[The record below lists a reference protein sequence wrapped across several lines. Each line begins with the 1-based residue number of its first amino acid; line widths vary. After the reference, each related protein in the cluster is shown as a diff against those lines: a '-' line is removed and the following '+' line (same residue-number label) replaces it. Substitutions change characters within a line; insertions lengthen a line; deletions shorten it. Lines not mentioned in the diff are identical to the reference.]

1 MQRSKKNQSG
11 VYVVFG
17 PTTRK
22 AIFFWSQATK
32 KMQGWG
38 MQGMQTCCI
47 LQPSGFRVKDMR
59 HDFGHGDRV
68 RHVLGKVAMSPV
80 TCHIGLRPIGFKK
93 S

>member
-38 MQGMQTCCI
+38 MQGMQKCCI
-47 LQPSGFRVKDMR
+47 LWPSGQSESERQRNALLTSTTGTV
-59 HDFGHGDRV
+59 
-68 RHVLGKVAMSPV
+68 VLVPDYQY
-80 TCHIGLRPIGFKK
+80 
-93 S
+93 